1 MRLVCCLVVSCVSV
15 WAQQPA
21 ARQGIKP
28 VPPPGVEVPANDRA
42 ALEAGLARLSAATE
56 KLKGNALLP
65 DVLIYQ
71 EAVRYA
77 LQYNEFFRADEIAKA
92 RGLLRAGEERAG
104 QLANGESPWKH
115 ATGLVVRGY
124 VSKIDKS
131 VQPYGLVVPASYS
144 PTAPRRWRVDAWF
157 HGRNET
163 LSEVNFLYDRERN
176 AGEFTPKDTI
186 VLHLYGR
193 YCNAS
198 KLAGEVDFFEALDA
212 VKRQYPVD
220 ENRILIRGFSM
231 GGNSAWHIGAH
242 FAGLWAAV
250 APGAGFSETVEFLR
264 WRPDGPNAPTA
275 WERSLFH
282 QYDATDYAINLANT
296 STVAYNGDQDG
307 QKQAA
312 DAMERSMK
320 EEGMRLLRIVG
331 PQTGHRYH
339 PDSKIEID
347 RRLDAIAEKGRDVY
361 PRRVRFTTWTL
372 RYNQMKWVTVD
383 ALGKHWERARL
394 NADVEGDRT
403 VKVETSNVTAF
414 TLSMGAGAG
423 LLDPASKTTVA
434 IDGQKVAVDGP
445 ASDGSWTARFRK
457 SGTQW
462 AEAKDEPAGLAKRH
476 GLQGP
481 VDDAF
486 LDSFVFVTPTGT
498 PAVAAVAGW
507 VEAEQKRAIKEWR
520 RQLRGEAQVR
530 EDAAVTDADIASS
543 NLVLW
548 GDPGSNKVLARI
560 ADKLP
565 VKWTADGVAIG
576 AQKYSAT
583 HAPILIYPNP
593 LNPKKYVVL
602 NSGVTF
608 REFDNLN
615 NARQIPKLP
624 DYAVVDTTVPPD
636 ERWPGKVV
644 AAGFFDEEWKIK

>member
-1 MRLVCCLVVSCVSV
+1 VAV
-15 WAQQPA
+15 WAQAQRP
-21 ARQGIKP
+21 IKP
-28 VPPPGVEVPANDRA
+28 IPPVGVEVPAADRA
-42 ALEAGLARLSAATE
+42 DLEAGLARLKAATE

-92 RGLLRAGEERAG
+92 KVLLRAGEERARL
-104 QLANGESPWKH
+104 LAMGESPWKN

-131 VQPYGLVVPASYS
+131 VQPYGLVVPASYT
-144 PTAPRRWRVDAWF
+144 PTAPRRWRLDAWF
-157 HGRNET
+157 HGRGEN
-163 LSEVNFLYDRERN
+163 LSEVNFLSDRERS

-193 YCNAS
+193 YCNGS
-198 KLAGEVDFFEALDA
+198 KLAGETDFFEAMAD
-212 VKRQYPVD
+212 VKRQYPID
-220 ENRILIRGFSM
+220 ENRILVRGFSL
-231 GGNSAWHIGAH
+231 GGASAWHLGTH

-264 WRPDGPNAPTA
+264 LRPDGPNAPTA
-275 WERSLFH
+275 WERTLFH
-282 QYDATDYAINLANT
+282 QYDATDYAVNLTNT
-296 STVAYNGDQDG
+296 ATVAYNGDQDG

-312 DAMERSMK
+312 DAMERAMK
-320 EEGMRLLRIVG
+320 EEGMRLQRIVG

-339 PDSKIEID
+339 PASKVEID
-347 RRLDAIAEKGRDVY
+347 RRLDAIAEKGRDPY

-372 RYNQMKWVTVD
+372 RYNQMKWVTID
-383 ALGKHWERARL
+383 ALGKHWDRARV
-394 NADVEGDRT
+394 NAEIEGDRA

-414 TLSMGAGAG
+414 TLAMGPGG
-423 LLDPASKTTVA
+423 CPLDPAGRATVA
-434 IDGQKVAVDGP
+434 IDGQKVTVDGP
-445 ASDGSWTARFRK
+445 ASDLSWTARFRK
-457 SGTQW
+457 AGTQW
-462 AEAKDEPAGLAKRH
+462 AEAKEETAGVVKRH

-486 LDSFVFVTPTGT
+486 MDSFVFVTPTGT
-498 PAVAAVAGW
+498 PVAPGAAAWVA
-507 VEAEQKRAIKEWR
+507 AEQKHAIAEWR
-520 RQLRGEAQVR
+520 KQFRGEAQVR
-530 EDAAVTDADIASS
+530 EDKDITDADIASS

-548 GDPGSNKVLARI
+548 GDPGSNRVLARI

-576 AQKYSAT
+576 TQKYPAT

-602 NSGVTF
+602 NSGFTF
-608 REFDNLN
+608 REFDYLN

-624 DYAVVDTTVPPD
+624 DFAVVDTTVAPD
-636 ERWPGKVV
+636 ERWPGKIVT
-644 AAGFFDEEWKIK
+644 AGFFDEEWKLK